1 MKSTWWVKMTR
12 TEIEQLLPE
21 ILRRTSGAG
30 TVLHAILGVME
41 GLHVH
46 TESRLAHIDQL
57 FNPYD
62 TDPQFVPYLATW
74 LDLERFFDASDGGA
88 TTRDEPITSGS
99 GRLRELIARAA
110 YLSKWRGTGHGLR
123 AFLETATG
131 ATGFEIEERPAVEH
145 AWREAFHIR
154 VRVPAWLVIHQ
165 ALIARIVESEKPA
178 YVTVEILYENGRA
191 AAPYPGENEYVSRV

>member
-1 MKSTWWVKMTR
+1 MKR

-30 TVLHAILGVME
+30 TLLRAILDVME
-41 GLHVH
+41 GLHVN

-57 FNPYD
+57 FNPYG
-62 TDPQFVPYLATW
+62 TDPQFIPYLASW
-74 LDLERFFDASDGGA
+74 LDLERFFDACEGGA
-88 TTRDEPITSGS
+88 STRDEPITSGS

-131 ATGFEIEERPAVEH
+131 AAGFEIDERPAAEH
-145 AWREAFHIR
+145 AEREAFHIR
-154 VRVPAWLVIHQ
+154 VRVPASLRIHQ

-178 YVTVEILYENGRA
+178 YVTAEILYENGRD
-191 AAPYPGENEYVSRV
+191 AAPYPGENEHVSRV